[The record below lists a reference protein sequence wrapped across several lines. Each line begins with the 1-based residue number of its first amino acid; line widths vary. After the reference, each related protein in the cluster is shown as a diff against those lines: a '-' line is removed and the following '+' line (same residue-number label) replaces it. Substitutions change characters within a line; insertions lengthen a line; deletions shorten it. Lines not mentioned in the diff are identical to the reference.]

1 MHHQSIKRK
10 SSKKGSKK
18 SNRTPKSPK
27 RSAKRSAKKSPKK
40 SVKRSAR
47 RSPRMIRIPMSI
59 RSRITNVARK
69 VKQAVSDELKDLD
82 RII

>member
-18 SNRTPKSPK
+18 SNRNPKSPK
-27 RSAKRSAKKSPKK
+27 RSAKRSHKNN
-40 SVKRSAR
+40 VKRSAK
-47 RSPRMIRIPMSI
+47 RSPRTIRIPMSI
-59 RSRITNVARK
+59 RSRITNVAKK
-69 VKQAVSDELKDLD
+69 VKQVVSDELKDLD

>member
-18 SNRTPKSPK
+18 SMKRNPKSPK
-27 RSAKRSAKKSPKK
+27 RSAKRSPKK
-40 SVKRSAR
+40 SVKRSAK
-47 RSPRMIRIPMSI
+47 RSPRMIRIPLSI

>member
-27 RSAKRSAKKSPKK
+27 RSAKRS
-40 SVKRSAR
+40 
-47 RSPRMIRIPMSI
+47 PRTIRIPMSI

>member
-10 SSKKGSKK
+10 SSKKK
-18 SNRTPKSPK
+18 
-27 RSAKRSAKKSPKK
+27 
-40 SVKRSAR
+40 
-47 RSPRMIRIPMSI
+47 RSPRTIRIPMSI
-59 RSRITNVARK
+59 RSRITNVAKK

>member
-10 SSKKGSKK
+10 SLKKVSKK
-18 SNRTPKSPK
+18 SNRNAKSPK
-27 RSAKRSAKKSPKK
+27 RSAKRSAKKSVKRR
-40 SVKRSAR
+40 VKRSSR
-47 RSPRMIRIPMSI
+47 TIRIPMSI

-69 VKQAVSDELKDLD
+69 VKQVVSDELKDLD